1 MDAEGARALARRI
14 AAQEQAAESQAA
26 ESAVTPPADGQ
37 TLQERLVSGR
47 VAPAGVGQRR
57 AQATLLPGFELRFY
71 ARNVEEQVV
80 DGRSAYVE
88 IWWCRARQRGVWQA
102 PYVVREV
109 VRGTVPAPEDSSSA
123 RLKSPRSDT
132 DRGLFR
138 QFWSLV
144 ALEP

>member
-14 AAQEQAAESQAA
+14 AAQEQAAES
-26 ESAVTPPADGQ
+26 AVIAPGDGQ
-37 TLQERLVSGR
+37 TLEERLVAGR
-47 VAPAGVGQRR
+47 VSPDGVGQRR
-57 AQATLLPGFELRFY
+57 AQATLLPGFELRIY
-71 ARNVEEQVV
+71 ARDVEEQVV

-88 IWWCRARQRGVWQA
+88 VWWCRARQRGVWQA

-109 VRGTVPAPEDSSSA
+109 VRDTVPAPEDSSSA
-123 RLKSPRSDT
+123 RLKSRRSDT

-144 ALEP
+144 VLEP

>member
-14 AAQEQAAESQAA
+14 AAQEQAAES
-26 ESAVTPPADGQ
+26 AVAPPGDGQ
-37 TLQERLVSGR
+37 TLEERLVSGR
-47 VAPAGVGQRR
+47 VSPDGVGQRR
-57 AQATLLPGFELRFY
+57 AQATLLPGFELRIY
-71 ARNVEEQVV
+71 ARAVEEQVV

-109 VRGTVPAPEDSSSA
+109 VRDTVPAPEDASST
-123 RLKSPRSDT
+123 RLKSRRPDAG
-132 DRGLFR
+132 RGLFR